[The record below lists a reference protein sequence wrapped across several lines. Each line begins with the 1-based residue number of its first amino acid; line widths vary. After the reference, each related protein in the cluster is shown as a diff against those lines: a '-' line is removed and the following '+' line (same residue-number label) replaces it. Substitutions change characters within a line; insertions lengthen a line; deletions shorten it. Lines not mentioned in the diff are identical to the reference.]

1 MCTKKVHIVNFLE
14 KSIWVR
20 CYEIHRDRKKKMDL
34 DEYINRI
41 VDPTFLDFQKNP
53 SSGRH
58 AFLACIVVYHSV
70 DYASFPNKTKE
81 ITESWSKYSIEFV
94 IVDMI
99 ANHIKHVKSKI
110 EKLNDKNN
118 ISNGIPL
125 SSIIMKDNIS
135 GDNFGLDLHNLYYC
149 LRDAI
154 SFIKIYSKNQKNIK

>member
-1 MCTKKVHIVNFLE
+1 
-14 KSIWVR
+14 
-20 CYEIHRDRKKKMDL
+20 MDL

-81 ITESWSKYSIEFV
+81 ITEYWSKNSIEFA

-110 EKLNDKNN
+110 EKLNDINK

-125 SSIIMKDNIS
+125 SSIIIKGDIS
-135 GDNFGLDLHNLYYC
+135 GDSFGLDLHNLYYY

-154 SFIKIYSKNQKNIK
+154 IFIKNYSKNTKKLSDIEL

>member
-1 MCTKKVHIVNFLE
+1 
-14 KSIWVR
+14 
-20 CYEIHRDRKKKMDL
+20 MDL

-81 ITESWSKYSIEFV
+81 ITEYWSKNSIEFA

-99 ANHIKHVKSKI
+99 ANHIKNVKLKI
-110 EKLNDKNN
+110 EKLNDINK

-125 SSIIMKDNIS
+125 SSIIIKGDIS
-135 GDNFGLDLHNLYYC
+135 GDSFGLDLHNLYYY

-154 SFIKIYSKNQKNIK
+154 IFIKNYSKNTKILSEIEL